1 MFYFFPIRDWFVQG
15 KMFVND
21 SVAFWY
27 FMILIAAPTE
37 IDSDLS
43 DIIVESEL
51 LTPLFYF
58 YISLSFAII
67 S

>member
-1 MFYFFPIRDWFVQG
+1 
-15 KMFVND
+15 MFVND

-67 S
+67 N